1 MRVFATVDAG
11 RATGFFPD
19 DLFPTPP
26 AGAVEI
32 APELWF
38 QWVQEPDKI
47 LVDGVLVDP
56 PAPPPLT
63 GDALAALKAALC
75 AAIDA
80 EAERQRLRFI
90 TPGAGQ
96 AMTYAR
102 KLEEA
107 KTATIDPSPTAE
119 AYPLLAASLGIDGDD
134 VAAVAAVV
142 IAMDAAWTSIGA
154 AIEAARLAGK
164 KTVKD
169 AADEAGARAAAA
181 AVEWPA

>member
-80 EAERQRLRFI
+80 EAERQRLRCCCRGASPSRRSGRGRRCARRKASRQ
-90 TPGAGQ
+90 TKALPPPSRPRQPG
-96 AMTYAR
+96 
-102 KLEEA
+102 
-107 KTATIDPSPTAE
+107 PTAI
-119 AYPLLAASLGIDGDD
+119 G
-134 VAAVAAVV
+134 
-142 IAMDAAWTSIGA
+142 GA
-154 AIEAARLAGK
+154 AMAMPSSPR
-164 KTVKD
+164 
-169 AADEAGARAAAA
+169 
-181 AVEWPA
+181 